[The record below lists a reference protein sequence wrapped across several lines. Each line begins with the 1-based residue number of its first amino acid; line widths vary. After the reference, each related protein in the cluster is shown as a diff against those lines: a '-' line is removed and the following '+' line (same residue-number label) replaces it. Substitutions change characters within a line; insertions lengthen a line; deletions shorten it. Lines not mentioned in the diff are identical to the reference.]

1 MDKQSHNVLQM
12 KLRLICKINIG
23 LQSLVYLPKYLRY
36 LSGTF
41 EENNVLQ
48 IVYYRIKV
56 SLIYFEVNVFL
67 KCPTGLIT

>member
-1 MDKQSHNVLQM
+1 M

-23 LQSLVYLPKYLRY
+23 LQSLVYLPKYLRD

-48 IVYYRIKV
+48 IVYYGIKV